1 MKAYIKAISYY
12 LAEKKLTN
20 EELSHLFPEWTVEDI
35 YKRTGVRERGI
46 SPLTELSSDKA
57 VKAAEKFFQEH
68 PVDKSEIDYLIFCT
82 QCPDHITP
90 SSACIIQDRLGLS
103 KKIGALDVNLGCTG
117 FTYILSLAKGLIE
130 TGMAKNVLLLNSESL
145 TRLLHPKDK
154 ASRILFG
161 DAGTATLI
169 SAREEEGISDFV
181 FGTDG
186 SGKDLMI
193 IRAGAFRQPY
203 KKDGTHSPEY
213 SDEFGNITSDD
224 HYYMKGT
231 SVLSFS
237 VETAQRMTDDL
248 LKKMAMTPEQI
259 DYYIFHQANGFV
271 LKVIQRK
278 LKIPDEKFC
287 IDLAHCGNTVSCTIP
302 IALCDALNSGKLRK
316 GDKVL
321 LGAFGVGLSWSAT
334 VMTV

>member
-12 LAEKKLTN
+12 LPENKLTN
-20 EELSHLFPEWTVEDI
+20 EELSQLFPEWTAEEI
-35 YKRTGVRERGI
+35 YKRTGVIERGI

-68 PVDKSEIDYLIFCT
+68 RIDKSEIDFLIFCT
-82 QCPDHITP
+82 QTPDYITP
-90 SSACIIQDRLGLS
+90 SSSCVIQERLGLS
-103 KKIGALDVNLGCTG
+103 KNTGALDVNLGCTG

-130 TGMAKNVLLLNSESL
+130 TGMAKNVLLLNSETL

-154 ASRILFG
+154 GSRILFG
-161 DAGTATLI
+161 DAGTATLV
-169 SAREEEGISDFV
+169 SEREEEGVSDFI

-186 SGKDLMI
+186 AGKDLMI

-203 KKDGTHSPEY
+203 KKDGTCFPDY
-213 SDEFGNITSDD
+213 SDEYGNITSDD

-237 VETAQRMTDDL
+237 IEAAQRMTNDL
-248 LKKMAMTPEQI
+248 LKKTALTPDKI
-259 DYYIFHQANGFV
+259 DYYIFHQANGFL

-287 IDLAHCGNTVSCTIP
+287 IDLAHYGNTVSCTIP
-302 IALCDALNSGKLRK
+302 IALCDAIKSGKLKK

-321 LGAFGVGLSWSAT
+321 LGAFGVGLSWAAT